1 MTAKLLCGSILIF
14 HNFASCSILGIN
26 QTAGT
31 PTATGNEMWHRRT
44 IHQRDAKSQSTPIP
58 EAPTMTAPESFETI
72 LIKNINQKYMQL
84 LLLLLLLPLLLFYL
98 EKLEMPA
105 KKANE
110 LASCPFGA
118 AIDINAPMGRYPIDS
133 MNGSMMACPRM

>member
-1 MTAKLLCGSILIF
+1 M
-14 HNFASCSILGIN
+14 
-26 QTAGT
+26 
-31 PTATGNEMWHRRT
+31 PTATGNEMWHKRT

-58 EAPTMTAPESFETI
+58 EALTMTAPESFETI
-72 LIKNINQKYMQL
+72 LIKNINQKKYMQ
-84 LLLLLLLPLLLFYL
+84 LLFYL

-110 LASCPFGA
+110 LASCPSGA